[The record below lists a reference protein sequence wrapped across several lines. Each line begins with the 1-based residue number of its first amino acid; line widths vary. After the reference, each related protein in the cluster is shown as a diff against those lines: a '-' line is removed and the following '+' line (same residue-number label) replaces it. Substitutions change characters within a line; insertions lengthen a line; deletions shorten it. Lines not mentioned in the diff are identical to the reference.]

1 MLIVGAMVAIIVEA
15 EDEVVDMVDIME
27 FEILTRTTKSRRII
41 LKKESVLISVPFA
54 GRRATT
60 KLTAVSIRGSR
71 RYI

>member
-1 MLIVGAMVAIIVEA
+1 MLIVRAIIAIIAEV
-15 EDEVVDMVDIME
+15 EDEVIDIVDIIE

-41 LKKESVLISVPFA
+41 LKKESVLISVPFI

-60 KLTAVSIRGSR
+60 KLTIVSIRGSR

>member
-1 MLIVGAMVAIIVEA
+1 MLVVGAIVAIIAEA

-27 FEILTRTTKSRRII
+27 FEILAKTTKSRRII
-41 LKKESVLISVPFA
+41 LKKELVLISVPFI

-60 KLTAVSIRGSR
+60 KLTVVSIRGSR